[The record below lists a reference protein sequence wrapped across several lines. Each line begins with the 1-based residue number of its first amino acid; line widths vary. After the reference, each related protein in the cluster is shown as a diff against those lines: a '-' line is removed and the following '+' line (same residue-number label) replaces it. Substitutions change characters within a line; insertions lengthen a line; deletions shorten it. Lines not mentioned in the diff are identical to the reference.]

1 MEELIREMLSKKI
14 WAVVGA
20 TDNKEKFGYKI
31 YRKLK
36 DFGYKVYPV
45 NPNYNEVDGD
55 KCYRSIKDLPE
66 IPEVIDMVV
75 SPKIGLGTL
84 QEAAELGIKF
94 IWFQPGAQS
103 EEPVKYAMD
112 RGIQVVYERC
122 VLIELNKK

>member
-1 MEELIREMLSKKI
+1 MEELIREMLSKKT

-31 YRKLK
+31 YKKLK
-36 DFGYKVYPV
+36 DCGYRVYPV

-55 KCYRSIKDLPE
+55 KCYGSLKELPE

-75 SPKIGLGTL
+75 SPKIGLSTL
-84 QEAAELGIKF
+84 QEAEELGIKF
-94 IWFQPGAQS
+94 VWFQPGAQS
-103 EEPVKYAMD
+103 EELIKYAMD